1 MSSMSNSARV
11 LFFATLRDKAGV
23 SSATLEFPV
32 GAHIS
37 DIKALVLQQ
46 YPGLKQSMET
56 VIVAVNHEFAFDTD
70 EVPDQAEIAMFPP
83 VSGGVDAP
91 LSRQTIISIVDHEID
106 INQITAAL
114 ATPTT
119 GAVCI
124 FTGTVRGQTSRGGLK
139 QTQHLEYEAYEH
151 MAAQKMR
158 QISEEIRSRWIEVDG
173 IALVQRI
180 GILLPGVVSVVVAC
194 SSSHRDSGLFE
205 ATHYGINRL
214 KEIVPIW
221 KKEVSPDGEAWVEG
235 EYIPHRGE

>member
-1 MSSMSNSARV
+1 MSNSARV

-23 SSATLEFPV
+23 SVTTLEFPS
-32 GAHIS
+32 GANIA
-37 DIKALVLQQ
+37 DIKAIVLQQ

-83 VSGGVDAP
+83 VSGGVDTP
-91 LSRQTIISIVDHEID
+91 INRQTIVSIVDHEID

-114 ATPTT
+114 ATPAI

-124 FTGTVRGQTSRGGLK
+124 FTGTVRGKTSRGGVKL
-139 QTQHLEYEAYEH
+139 TDHLEYEAYER
-151 MAAQKMR
+151 MAEQKML
-158 QISEEIRSRWIEVDG
+158 QISEEIRSRWGEVEG

-180 GILLPGVVSVVVAC
+180 GTLLPGMVSVVVAC
-194 SSSHRDSGLFE
+194 SSSHRDSGIFE
-205 ATHYGINRL
+205 ATHYGIYRL

-221 KKEVSPDGEAWVEG
+221 KKEVSPDGEVWVEG
-235 EYIPHRGE
+235 DYFPRRGE